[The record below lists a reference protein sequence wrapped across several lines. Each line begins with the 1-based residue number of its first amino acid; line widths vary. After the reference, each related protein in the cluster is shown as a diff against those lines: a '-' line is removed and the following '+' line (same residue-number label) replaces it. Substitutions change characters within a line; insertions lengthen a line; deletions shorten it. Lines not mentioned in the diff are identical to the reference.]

1 MNGLSS
7 LSRAMFL
14 GFVRDRAALFFTII
28 FPLMFLVLFG
38 GIFRNQSTARVK
50 VLEVGN
56 VAVLDQVRAADRTE
70 LDKALSVTETSDLER
85 ALRKVRDG
93 DYAAAIEQRENQL
106 TVHCSEA
113 DPVKAATVQGFLS
126 LVVQQANL
134 AALGQ
139 PPRYALQADRV
150 EDKSLKTIQFVT
162 PGLLGWAIASSATF
176 GSALTLVTWRQ
187 KKILR
192 RLRLAPIRTSTV
204 VGARVVVSVAIA
216 MAVTAIFIEVASLPY
231 FGLRLSAYWWM
242 SVPLVISATLAF
254 LGVGVLI
261 GSQAKTPE
269 AATGIAN
276 FVVLPMA
283 FLSGAFFPLDNA
295 PRWLQIVSDLFPLKH
310 FVEGMKDVMV
320 RGQGPASV
328 LPAMAILLAF
338 AAVLTAVATRTFRW
352 EDA

>member
-70 LDKALSVTETSDLER
+70 LDRALSVTQTSDLEG

-106 TVHCSEA
+106 TVHYSEA

-126 LVVQQANL
+126 SVVQEANL

-139 PPRYALQADRV
+139 PPRYAIQADRV

-216 MAVTAIFIEVASLPY
+216 LAVTAIFIEVASLPY
-231 FGLRLSAYWWM
+231 FGLKLSAY
-242 SVPLVISATLAF
+242 
-254 LGVGVLI
+254 
-261 GSQAKTPE
+261 
-269 AATGIAN
+269 
-276 FVVLPMA
+276 
-283 FLSGAFFPLDNA
+283 
-295 PRWLQIVSDLFPLKH
+295 
-310 FVEGMKDVMV
+310 
-320 RGQGPASV
+320 
-328 LPAMAILLAF
+328 
-338 AAVLTAVATRTFRW
+338 
-352 EDA
+352 

>member
-1 MNGLSS
+1 MNGLAS

-38 GIFRNQSTARVK
+38 GIFRDQSTARVK

-70 LDKALSVTETSDLER
+70 LDKALSVTETSDLEG

-93 DYAAAIEQRENQL
+93 DYVAAIEQRGNQL
-106 TVHCSEA
+106 TVHYSEA
-113 DPVKAATVQGFLS
+113 DAVKAATVQGFLS
-126 LVVQQANL
+126 SVVQEANL
-134 AALGQ
+134 AALSQ
-139 PPRYALQADRV
+139 PPRYAIQADRV

-176 GSALTLVTWRQ
+176 GSALTLVTWRE

-204 VGARVVVSVAIA
+204 VGARVVVSVVIA
-216 MAVTAIFIEVASLPY
+216 LAVTAIFIEVASLPY
-231 FGLRLSAYWWM
+231 FGLKLSAYWWM
-242 SVPLVISATLAF
+242 SVPLVVSATLAF

-261 GSQAKTPE
+261 GSRAKTPE
-269 AATGIAN
+269 AATGVAN

-295 PRWLQIVSDLFPLKH
+295 PRWLRIVSDVLPLKH

>member
-1 MNGLSS
+1 MNGLAS

-50 VLEVGN
+50 VLEVGT
-56 VAVLDQVRAADRTE
+56 VAVLDQVPAADRSE
-70 LDKALSVTETSDLER
+70 LDNALSVTETNDLEG

-93 DYAAAIEQRENQL
+93 DYAAAIEQRGGQL
-106 TVHCSEA
+106 TVHYSAA
-113 DPVKAATVQGFLS
+113 DAVRAATVQGILS
-126 LVVQQANL
+126 SVVQQVNL
-134 AALGQ
+134 ADLGR
-139 PPRYALQADRV
+139 PGRYAIQADQV

-162 PGLLGWAIASSATF
+162 PGLLGWSIASSATF
-176 GSALTLVTWRQ
+176 GSALTLVTWRS

-192 RLRLAPIRTSTV
+192 RLRLAPIRTSAV
-204 VGARVVVSVAIA
+204 VGARVAVSVVLAL
-216 MAVTAIFIEVASLPY
+216 AVTVIFIAVASLPY
-231 FGLRLSAYWWM
+231 FGLKLSAYWWM
-242 SVPLVISATLAF
+242 SVPLEITATLAF
-254 LGVGVLI
+254 LGIGMLI
-261 GSQAKTPE
+261 GSRARTPE
-269 AATGIAN
+269 AATAIAN

-295 PRWLQIVSDLFPLKH
+295 PRWLRIISDLLPLKY
-310 FVEGMKDVMV
+310 FVDGMKDVMV

-328 LPAMAILLAF
+328 LPAMAILVAF